1 VGGRVEERAGATRLK
16 SRLNLLAGVVD
27 YGRSMLRA
35 LPLLLLTTAPALAA
49 HSGAISR
56 RTMPELSD
64 LALAAMAAGG
74 LWLAQRAMRRRARAR
89 RESGS
94 QD

>member
-1 VGGRVEERAGATRLK
+1 
-16 SRLNLLAGVVD
+16 
-27 YGRSMLRA
+27 MFRA

-49 HSGAISR
+49 HSGEISR

-64 LALAAMAAGG
+64 LALAAMAAAG

-89 RESGS
+89 REASS

>member
-1 VGGRVEERAGATRLK
+1 
-16 SRLNLLAGVVD
+16 
-27 YGRSMLRA
+27 MLRA
-35 LPLLLLTTAPALAA
+35 LVFFLVFCAVPTFAA
-49 HSGAISR
+49 HTGEVTR

-74 LWLAQRAMRRRARAR
+74 VWLAQRAMRRRARAR
-89 RESGS
+89 KQTQL

>member
-1 VGGRVEERAGATRLK
+1 
-16 SRLNLLAGVVD
+16 
-27 YGRSMLRA
+27 MLRA
-35 LPLLLLTTAPALAA
+35 LSLILLTATPALAA
-49 HSGAISR
+49 HSGEISR

-89 RESGS
+89 RE
-94 QD
+94 D

>member
-1 VGGRVEERAGATRLK
+1 M
-16 SRLNLLAGVVD
+16 SFNLLAGVAG
-27 YGRSMLRA
+27 YAARMLRA
-35 LPLLLLTTAPALAA
+35 LPLILLTAGPAFAA
-49 HSGAISR
+49 HSGEISR

-89 RESGS
+89 RDAGS

>member
-1 VGGRVEERAGATRLK
+1 M
-16 SRLNLLAGVVD
+16 AGVAD
-27 YGRSMLRA
+27 YAARMIRA
-35 LPLLLLTTAPALAA
+35 LPLILLITTPALAA
-49 HSGAISR
+49 HSGEISR

-89 RESGS
+89 RETGA

>member
-1 VGGRVEERAGATRLK
+1 
-16 SRLNLLAGVVD
+16 
-27 YGRSMLRA
+27 MLRA
-35 LPLLLLTTAPALAA
+35 LPLFLLTAAPAFAA

-89 RESGS
+89 RK
-94 QD
+94 D

>member
-1 VGGRVEERAGATRLK
+1 MRTIAI
-16 SRLNLLAGVVD
+16 
-27 YGRSMLRA
+27 
-35 LPLLLLTTAPALAA
+35 LLLTTAPALAA
-49 HSGAISR
+49 HSGEIGR

-89 RESGS
+89 REGGS

>member
-1 VGGRVEERAGATRLK
+1 LI
-16 SRLNLLAGVVD
+16 LNLLAGVAG
-27 YGRSMLRA
+27 YALRMIRA
-35 LPLLLLTTAPALAA
+35 LPLILLTTAPAFAA
-49 HSGAISR
+49 HSGEISR

-89 RESGS
+89 REASS